1 MTMGKQRNVRRLGV
15 VSLVLV
21 VGMIAAACSSSTTSG
36 TTTTSGGNVPTNIK
50 ATSFTSDFSVMT
62 SLRSLASQ
70 GHGMI
75 GALLPDT
82 ASSARYVSFDA
93 PYLAQAFQK
102 AGLTSSQYKID
113 NAQGSDSTELTQAQA
128 DITAGATV
136 LLMDGLDSGVGSAI
150 ESYAKSHGVKVI
162 DYDRISL
169 GGSRDY
175 YVSFDNVKVGQL
187 IGQGAVDCI
196 SSWNVTSPH
205 VFELDG
211 SPTDNTATLFAQ
223 GYNSVLSPKYTAGT
237 YTKVGEQAVPNWDNQ
252 QALTLFQQQYTAHK
266 DINVVVAANDGL
278 GNSVISAL
286 KTANVPAKKIPV
298 TGQDATLQGM
308 QNVLSGY
315 QCGSVYKPIYLEAQA
330 AVALAL
336 YLRAGKTPP
345 SGLVN
350 GTVKDTTGNVN
361 VPSVLLTPVWVTA
374 ANMNATVIKDKFI
387 PASTL
392 CAGTF
397 ASDCT
402 QVGITP

>member
-1 MTMGKQRNVRRLGV
+1 MRKRGLSRLAGI
-15 VSLVLV
+15 SLVLV
-21 VGMIAAACSSSTTSG
+21 VGMVAAACSSSPSSSN
-36 TTTTSGGNVPTNIK
+36 TTTTSASNAPTNIS

-62 SLRSLASQ
+62 GLKSLASQ

-93 PYLAQAFQK
+93 PYLTEAFQK

-113 NAQGSDSTELTQAQA
+113 NAQGSDQTELTQAQA

-136 LLMDGLDSGVGSAI
+136 LLMDGLDSGVGASI
-150 ESYAKSHGVKVI
+150 EKLAGQHGVKVI
-162 DYDRISL
+162 DYDRVSL
-169 GGSRDY
+169 GGTRQY

-187 IGQGAVDCI
+187 IGQGAVDCAT
-196 SSWNVTSPH
+196 SWNVTKPQ

-211 SPTDNTATLFAQ
+211 SPTDNNATLFAQ

-252 QALTLFQQQYTAHK
+252 QALTIFQQQYTAHK
-266 DINVVVAANDGL
+266 NINMVVSANDGL

-330 AVALAL
+330 AVTLAL

-345 SGLVN
+345 TGLVN
-350 GTVKDTTGNVN
+350 GTVKDTTANVN

-374 ANMNATVIKDKFI
+374 ANMNTTVIKDKFI
-387 PASTL
+387 PAATL

-397 ASDCT
+397 AAECT
-402 QVGITP
+402 SAGITP

>member
-1 MTMGKQRNVRRLGV
+1 MRKRGLSRLAGI
-15 VSLVLV
+15 SLVLV
-21 VGMIAAACSSSTTSG
+21 VGMVAAACSSSPTSSS
-36 TTTTSGGNVPTNIK
+36 TTTTSGNSAPSNIS
-50 ATSFTSDFSVMT
+50 ATSFTSDFSVMAG
-62 SLRSLASQ
+62 LKGLATQ

-93 PYLAQAFQK
+93 PYLTEAFQK

-113 NAQGSDSTELTQAQA
+113 NAQGSDQTELTQAQA

-136 LLMDGLDSGVGSAI
+136 LLMDGLDSGVGASI
-150 ESYAKSHGVKVI
+150 EKLAGQHGVKVI
-162 DYDRISL
+162 DYDRVSL
-169 GGSRDY
+169 GGTRQY

-187 IGQGAVDCI
+187 IGQGAVDCAT
-196 SSWNVTSPH
+196 SWNVTKPQ

-211 SPTDNTATLFAQ
+211 SPTDNNATLFAQ

-252 QALTLFQQQYTAHK
+252 QALTIFQQQYTAHK
-266 DINVVVAANDGL
+266 NINMVVSANDGL

-330 AVALAL
+330 AVTLAL

-345 SGLVN
+345 TGLVN
-350 GTVKDTTGNVN
+350 GTVKDTTANVN

-374 ANMNATVIKDKFI
+374 ANMNTTVIKDKFI
-387 PASTL
+387 PAATL

-397 ASDCT
+397 AAECT
-402 QVGITP
+402 SAGITP

>member
-1 MTMGKQRNVRRLGV
+1 MA
-15 VSLVLV
+15 SL
-21 VGMIAAACSSSTTSG
+21 
-36 TTTTSGGNVPTNIK
+36 K
-50 ATSFTSDFSVMT
+50 
-62 SLRSLASQ
+62 SLASS

-75 GALLPDT
+75 GVLLPDT

-93 PYLAQAFQK
+93 PYLTTAFQK

-113 NAQGSDSTELTQAQA
+113 NAQGSDATELTQAQA
-128 DITAGATV
+128 DITAGASV
-136 LLMDGLDSGVGSAI
+136 LLMDGLDSGVGSSI
-150 ESYAKSHGVKVI
+150 EKYAQQHGVKVI
-162 DYDRISL
+162 DYDRVSL
-169 GGSRDY
+169 GGARQY

-196 SSWNVTSPH
+196 ASWNVTKPQ

-211 SPTDNTATLFAQ
+211 SPTDNNATLFAQ
-223 GYNSVLSPKYTAGT
+223 GYNSVLSPKYQAGT
-237 YTKVGEQAVPNWDNQ
+237 YTKVGEQAVPAWDNQ
-252 QALTLFQQQYTAHK
+252 QALTIFQQQFTAHK
-266 DINVVVAANDGL
+266 NINAVVSANDGL

-286 KTANVPAKKIPV
+286 KTANVPAKKVPV

-330 AVALAL
+330 AVALGL

-350 GTVKDTTGNVN
+350 GTVKDTTANVN
-361 VPSVLLTPVWVTA
+361 VPSVLLTPEWVTS
-374 ANMNATVIKDKFI
+374 ANMNSTVVKDKFI
-387 PASTL
+387 PAATL

-397 ASDCT
+397 AAECT
-402 QVGITP
+402 AAGITP

>member
-1 MTMGKQRNVRRLGV
+1 MRKRGLSRLAGI
-15 VSLVLV
+15 SLVLV
-21 VGMIAAACSSSTTSG
+21 VGMVAAACSSSPSSSN
-36 TTTTSGGNVPTNIK
+36 TTTTSASNAPTNIS

-62 SLRSLASQ
+62 GLKSLASQ

-93 PYLAQAFQK
+93 PYLTEAFQK

-113 NAQGSDSTELTQAQA
+113 NAQGSDQTELTQAQA

-136 LLMDGLDSGVGSAI
+136 LLMDGLDSGVGASI
-150 ESYAKSHGVKVI
+150 EKLAGQHGVKVI
-162 DYDRISL
+162 DYDRVSL
-169 GGSRDY
+169 GGTRQY

-187 IGQGAVDCI
+187 IGQGAVDCAT
-196 SSWNVTSPH
+196 SWNVTKPQ

-211 SPTDNTATLFAQ
+211 SPTDNNATLFAQ
-223 GYNSVLSPKYTAGT
+223 GYNSVLSPKYQAGT

-252 QALTLFQQQYTAHK
+252 QALTIFQQEYTAHK
-266 DINVVVAANDGL
+266 NINMVVSANDGL

-330 AVALAL
+330 AVTLAL

-345 SGLVN
+345 TGLVN
-350 GTVKDTTGNVN
+350 GSVKDTTANVN

-387 PASTL
+387 PAATL
-392 CAGTF
+392 CAGSF
-397 ASDCT
+397 AAECT
-402 QVGITP
+402 SAGITP

>member
-211 SPTDNTATLFAQ
+211 SPTDNNATLFAQ

>member
-1 MTMGKQRNVRRLGV
+1 MRNRTVRRLGA

-21 VGMIAAACSSSTTSG
+21 VGLVAAACSSSNNNAS
-36 TTTTSGGNVPTNIK
+36 TTTSGSSTPTNIS
-50 ATSFTSDFSVMT
+50 ATSFTSDFSVMS

-93 PYLAQAFQK
+93 PYLKQAFEA

-113 NAQGSDSTELTQAQA
+113 NAQGVDNTELTQAQA
-128 DITAGATV
+128 DITAGASV

-150 ESYAKSHGVKVI
+150 EKYAQQHGVKVI

-169 GGSRDY
+169 GGTRDY
-175 YVSFDNVKVGQL
+175 YVSFDNVKVGEL

-196 SSWNVTSPH
+196 SSWNVSNPH

-211 SPTDNTATLFAQ
+211 SPTDNNATLFAQ
-223 GYNSVLSPKYTAGT
+223 GYNQVLQPKYSAGT
-237 YTKVGEQAVPNWDNQ
+237 YTKVGEQAVPDWNNQ
-252 QALTLFQQQYTAHK
+252 QALTIFQQQYTAHA
-266 DINVVVAANDGL
+266 DINAVVSANDGL

-286 KTANVPAKKIPV
+286 KTANVPAKKVPV

-345 SGLVN
+345 AGLAN
-350 GTVKDTTGNVN
+350 GTTKDTTANVN
-361 VPSVLLTPVWVTA
+361 VPSVLLTPVWVTSS
-374 ANMNATVIKDKFI
+374 NMNSTVIKDKFI
-387 PASTL
+387 SAATL
-392 CAGTF
+392 CAGSF
-397 ASDCT
+397 ASECT
-402 QVGITP
+402 AAGITP